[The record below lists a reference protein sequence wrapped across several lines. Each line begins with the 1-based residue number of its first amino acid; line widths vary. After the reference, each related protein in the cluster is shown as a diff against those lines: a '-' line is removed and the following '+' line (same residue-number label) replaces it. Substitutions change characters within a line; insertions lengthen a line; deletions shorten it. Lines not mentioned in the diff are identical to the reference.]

1 MKESAELDEGEAAMK
16 CHRCKGPMI
25 YEKFYDESEEFFGW
39 RCVVC
44 GEIIDDVI
52 LKNRYQQ
59 N

>member
-1 MKESAELDEGEAAMK
+1 MKEFAELDEEEAAMK

-25 YEKFYDESEEFFGW
+25 CEKFYDGNEEFFGW
-39 RCVVC
+39 RCIVC